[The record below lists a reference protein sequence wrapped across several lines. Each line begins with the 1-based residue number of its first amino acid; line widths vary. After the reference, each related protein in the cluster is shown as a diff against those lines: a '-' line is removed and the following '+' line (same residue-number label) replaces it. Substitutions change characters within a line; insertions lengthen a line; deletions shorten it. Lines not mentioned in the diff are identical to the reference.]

1 MSKYLIKGASL
12 YGEKVADILIEDGV
26 ISRIA
31 ENIDAA
37 DAQVVEAARPRW
49 RCRPGR
55 HPHPPASARL

>member
-31 ENIDAA
+31 ENIDLSLIHIS
-37 DAQVVEAARPRW
+37 EPTRPY
-49 RCRPGR
+49 
-55 HPHPPASARL
+55 

>member
-12 YGEKVADILIEDGV
+12 YGEKIADILIEDGV

-37 DAQVVEAARPRW
+37 DAQVVEAA
-49 RCRPGR
+49 G
-55 HPHPPASARL
+55 